1 MDSLEGPGGGDKDE
15 ADTMFKAFANS
26 FEKSS
31 SHWQARDEY
40 LSDIKQDKNQTTAEL
55 DIYIKDLIRRCQFP
69 PEDQESR
76 KIDLLYHATAHF
88 EVRKF
93 VHNAKQEE
101 LNYDRMIKV
110 AKAHERTCQEYQIHK
125 QAHSMANPS
134 NSYANPLIQTN
145 ALSKSF
151 QKGPPRKTCGKC
163 GRSHSH
169 GDCPAYGT
177 TCSKCGRPNHWAQQ
191 CRSSGRRNSST
202 GRSPSPGRPQNR
214 QRRFSG
220 NKTSKGKGRGRGGK
234 NKQRSTPKRPGS
246 GHGRGGG
253 KPFKTNAL
261 TVTGLSGSQHPPKV
275 DDPEGDETKESVSM
289 NADLSRPAH
298 PPKVSGEQFHNTFT
312 CDALISNG
320 NELYDPPSN
329 KGKAYT
335 DTDSDGKTEI
345 ITDITCKFKGKL
357 IAMEVKVDPG
367 SETNCIPLSHF
378 RHLFPQLCSKDG
390 SPKENT
396 LEPTVAQF
404 EAYDGGIMTSHG
416 WIILPTRDIRDNKF
430 HPVRYYVVTR
440 EEARILISHATAT
453 WLGLVKVLCPNKVP
467 RIKRQ
472 VASVSKKANEP
483 PKSNNSN
490 SLSGSQH
497 PPKAKNTGMV
507 TVKDQQYELPT
518 SKPRS
523 HKRRCRRGRTTHR
536 EEEDQVDNRSG
547 KFQTSQTNNG
557 KATNL
562 GGRQSVLPP
571 RISTPSQSE
580 IKSVSNNR
588 SRSSTSRITTPSQ
601 SENSGFLPKRQYYQ
615 PQDDEDTYYVN
626 SEGHL
631 QCHQDSQTIIKA
643 PTPQELPGSKEHPIF
658 HKPGSIKISSVEDL
672 LRLYPNSFD
681 RLGSLKGEYD
691 IKVDPTVPPVQ
702 HARRKVP
709 IESKAAIEEAIDYM
723 VKQDILEPQIEPA
736 PWVSSITY
744 PVKPTGEVR
753 PCLDARDLNKA
764 IIRENH
770 KPQTVEEI
778 AHQLAGAVVFTKA
791 DALKAFLQ
799 VHLTEESSK
808 LLVINTHKGR
818 YRFKQMPFGAK
829 MSQDVFQMKMDL
841 IMEQCPGVISIHDDI
856 VVYGVS
862 EEDHDANLVNLLNVA
877 QIEGLVLNSKKLE
890 LKRPRVSFFGAEYST
905 DGMHPCPKK
914 IQGITEMTPPTDKQ
928 QLASFIGMVT
938 YMGNFVPHLSHHT
951 EPLQAMLKQEAV
963 FAWDEMA
970 NASFQKIKDL
980 IAKSATKPL
989 RYYDRRK
996 PVTVQADA
1004 SQRGLGACLLQD
1016 GQPIAYASKSL
1027 TDTETRYAN
1036 IERELLAIVFACQWF
1051 NTYVLGRPFT
1061 VESNHKPLEIIHQK
1075 SLASAPPDSSECS
1088 CSYSDTM

>member
-1 MDSLEGPGGGDKDE
+1 MAIHIPPDMIPRMDWNAEDKQAAWAFYRERLEQYFVIAGTPKEARVTHILFYGGKEASERWTALKDQVEGNKDE
-15 ADTMFKAFANS
+15 ADTVFKAFANS

-40 LSDIKQDKNQTTAEL
+40 LSDIKQDKNHTTAEL

-93 VHNAKQEE
+93 IHNAKHEE
-101 LNYDRMIKV
+101 LKYDPMIEV
-110 AKAHERTCQEYQIHK
+110 AKAHKRTCQEYQIHK

-202 GRSPSPGRPQNR
+202 GRSPSLGRPQNR
-214 QRRFSG
+214 QRRSSG
-220 NKTSKGKGRGRGGK
+220 NKPPNKGKGRGRGG
-234 NKQRSTPKRPGS
+234 NVKQRSTPKRPDS
-246 GHGRGGG
+246 GRGRGGG

-261 TVTGLSGSQHPPKV
+261 TVTGLSGLQHPPKV
-275 DDPEGDETKESVSM
+275 DGPEGDETKESVSM
-289 NADLSRPAH
+289 NADLPRPAH

-378 RHLFPQLCSKDG
+378 RCLFPQLCSKDG

-396 LEPTVAQF
+396 LEPTLAQF

-453 WLGLVKVLCPNKVP
+453 WLGLVKVLCPNKAP

-483 PKSNNSN
+483 PIASNNN

-497 PPKAKNTGMV
+497 PPKAKSTGKV
-507 TVKDQQYELPT
+507 TVKVQQYELPT
-518 SKPRS
+518 SKPCR
-523 HKRRCRRGRTTHR
+523 HKRKRRRGKPAHR

-557 KATNL
+557 KATGL
-562 GGRQSVLPP
+562 GGRQSVLPR
-571 RISTPSQSE
+571 RISTSSQSE

-588 SRSSTSRITTPSQ
+588 YCSSTSRITTPSQ

-615 PQDDEDTYYVN
+615 PQDDADTYYIN

-643 PTPQELPGSKEHPIF
+643 PTPQELPG
-658 HKPGSIKISSVEDL
+658 
-672 LRLYPNSFD
+672 
-681 RLGSLKGEYD
+681 
-691 IKVDPTVPPVQ
+691 
-702 HARRKVP
+702 
-709 IESKAAIEEAIDYM
+709 
-723 VKQDILEPQIEPA
+723 
-736 PWVSSITY
+736 
-744 PVKPTGEVR
+744 
-753 PCLDARDLNKA
+753 
-764 IIRENH
+764 
-770 KPQTVEEI
+770 
-778 AHQLAGAVVFTKA
+778 
-791 DALKAFLQ
+791 
-799 VHLTEESSK
+799 
-808 LLVINTHKGR
+808 
-818 YRFKQMPFGAK
+818 
-829 MSQDVFQMKMDL
+829 
-841 IMEQCPGVISIHDDI
+841 
-856 VVYGVS
+856 
-862 EEDHDANLVNLLNVA
+862 
-877 QIEGLVLNSKKLE
+877 
-890 LKRPRVSFFGAEYST
+890 
-905 DGMHPCPKK
+905 
-914 IQGITEMTPPTDKQ
+914 
-928 QLASFIGMVT
+928 
-938 YMGNFVPHLSHHT
+938 
-951 EPLQAMLKQEAV
+951 
-963 FAWDEMA
+963 
-970 NASFQKIKDL
+970 
-980 IAKSATKPL
+980 
-989 RYYDRRK
+989 
-996 PVTVQADA
+996 
-1004 SQRGLGACLLQD
+1004 
-1016 GQPIAYASKSL
+1016 
-1027 TDTETRYAN
+1027 
-1036 IERELLAIVFACQWF
+1036 
-1051 NTYVLGRPFT
+1051 
-1061 VESNHKPLEIIHQK
+1061 
-1075 SLASAPPDSSECS
+1075 
-1088 CSYSDTM
+1088 

>member
-1 MDSLEGPGGGDKDE
+1 
-15 ADTMFKAFANS
+15 
-26 FEKSS
+26 
-31 SHWQARDEY
+31 
-40 LSDIKQDKNQTTAEL
+40 
-55 DIYIKDLIRRCQFP
+55 
-69 PEDQESR
+69 
-76 KIDLLYHATAHF
+76 
-88 EVRKF
+88 
-93 VHNAKQEE
+93 
-101 LNYDRMIKV
+101 MIEV

-169 GDCPAYGT
+169 SDCPAYGT

-191 CRSSGRRNSST
+191 CRSSGRRISST

-214 QRRFSG
+214 QRRSSG
-220 NKTSKGKGRGRGGK
+220 NKPRKGKGRGRGG
-234 NKQRSTPKRPGS
+234 NIKQRSTPKRPGS
-246 GHGRGGG
+246 GRGRGGG

-275 DDPEGDETKESVSM
+275 DGPEGDETKESVSM
-289 NADLSRPAH
+289 NADLPRPAH
-298 PPKVSGEQFHNTFT
+298 PPKVSGEQFHNTFA

-367 SETNCIPLSHF
+367 SKTNCIPLSHF
-378 RHLFPQLCSKDG
+378 RCLFPQLCSKDG
-390 SPKENT
+390 SPKENA
-396 LEPTVAQF
+396 LEPTLAQF

-453 WLGLVKVLCPNKVP
+453 WLGLVKVLCPNKAP

-472 VASVSKKANEP
+472 VASVSKKASEP
-483 PKSNNSN
+483 PIASNSN

-497 PPKAKNTGMV
+497 PPKAKSTGTV
-507 TVKDQQYELPT
+507 TVKVQQYELPT

-523 HKRRCRRGRTTHR
+523 HKRKRRRGKPAHR

-557 KATNL
+557 KATGL
-562 GGRQSVLPP
+562 GGRQSVLPC
-571 RISTPSQSE
+571 RISTSSQSE
-580 IKSVSNNR
+580 IKSISNNC
-588 SRSSTSRITTPSQ
+588 SCSSTSRITTPSQ

-615 PQDDEDTYYVN
+615 PQDDEDTYYIN

-643 PTPQELPGSKEHPIF
+643 PTPQELLGSKEHPIF

-723 VKQDILEPQIEPA
+723 VKQDILEPQIEPT
-736 PWVSSITY
+736 PWVSSVTY

-818 YRFKQMPFGAK
+818 YRFKRMPFGAK

-841 IMEQCPGVISIHDDI
+841 IMEWCPGVISIHDDI

-914 IQGITEMTPPTDKQ
+914 IQGITEMTPPRINNNWP
-928 QLASFIGMVT
+928 ASLEWSHTWGTSCHISAITLNHSGQCSSKRRSSHGMKWQ
-938 YMGNFVPHLSHHT
+938 MPASRRSRISLPRVPPSH
-951 EPLQAMLKQEAV
+951 
-963 FAWDEMA
+963 
-970 NASFQKIKDL
+970 
-980 IAKSATKPL
+980 
-989 RYYDRRK
+989 
-996 PVTVQADA
+996 
-1004 SQRGLGACLLQD
+1004 
-1016 GQPIAYASKSL
+1016 
-1027 TDTETRYAN
+1027 
-1036 IERELLAIVFACQWF
+1036 
-1051 NTYVLGRPFT
+1051 
-1061 VESNHKPLEIIHQK
+1061 
-1075 SLASAPPDSSECS
+1075 
-1088 CSYSDTM
+1088 SDTMTEGNQSQYRRMPPKEDLVRAFYTMASQSHTPARASQTLRPGTQT

>member
-1 MDSLEGPGGGDKDE
+1 MKQTPCLRPLPI
-15 ADTMFKAFANS
+15 ALRKA
-26 FEKSS
+26 S

-40 LSDIKQDKNQTTAEL
+40 LSDIKQDKNQTMAEL

-93 VHNAKQEE
+93 VHNAKHEE
-101 LNYDRMIKV
+101 LKYDRMIEV

-202 GRSPSPGRPQNR
+202 GHSPSPGRPQNR
-214 QRRFSG
+214 QRRSSG
-220 NKTSKGKGRGRGGK
+220 NKPPKGRGRGG
-234 NKQRSTPKRPGS
+234 NPKQRSTPRRPAS
-246 GHGRGGG
+246 GHGKGGG

-261 TVTGLSGSQHPPKV
+261 TVTGLSRSQHPPKV
-275 DDPEGDETKESVSM
+275 ESPEGDETKEFVSM

-298 PPKVSGEQFHNTFT
+298 PPKVSGEQFNNTFA
-312 CDALISNG
+312 CDALTSNG
-320 NELYDPPSN
+320 NELYDPSSN

-345 ITDITCKFKGKL
+345 ITDIICKFKGKL

-378 RHLFPQLCSKDG
+378 RHLFPELCSKDG
-390 SPKENT
+390 SPKENA
-396 LEPTVAQF
+396 LEPTLVQF

-472 VASVSKKANEP
+472 VASVSKKVNEP
-483 PKSNNSN
+483 PIASNSN

-497 PPKAKNTGMV
+497 PPKAKSTGTV
-507 TVKDQQYELPT
+507 TVKVQQYELPT

-523 HKRRCRRGRTTHR
+523 HKKKRRRGKPAHK

-557 KATNL
+557 KATGL
-562 GGRQSVLPP
+562 GGRQSVLPC
-571 RISTPSQSE
+571 RNTTSSQSE

-588 SRSSTSRITTPSQ
+588 YCSSTSRITTPSQ
-601 SENSGFLPKRQYYQ
+601 SEISGFLPKRQYYQ
-615 PQDDEDTYYVN
+615 PQDDEDTYYIN

-658 HKPGSIKISSVEDL
+658 HEPGSIKISSVEDR

-723 VKQDILEPQIEPA
+723 VKQDILEPQIEPT
-736 PWVSSITY
+736 PWVSSVTY

-770 KPQTVEEI
+770 KPQTVKEI

-818 YRFKQMPFGAK
+818 YRFKRMPFGAK

-841 IMEQCPGVISIHDDI
+841 IMEWCPGVISIHNDI

-862 EEDHDANLVNLLNVA
+862 KEDHDANLVNLLNVA

-890 LKRPRVSFFGAEYST
+890 LKRPRVSFFGAEYSA

-914 IQGITEMTPPTDKQ
+914 IQGITEMTPPH
-928 QLASFIGMVT
+928 G
-938 YMGNFVPHLSHHT
+938 
-951 EPLQAMLKQEAV
+951 
-963 FAWDEMA
+963 
-970 NASFQKIKDL
+970 
-980 IAKSATKPL
+980 
-989 RYYDRRK
+989 
-996 PVTVQADA
+996 
-1004 SQRGLGACLLQD
+1004 
-1016 GQPIAYASKSL
+1016 
-1027 TDTETRYAN
+1027 
-1036 IERELLAIVFACQWF
+1036 
-1051 NTYVLGRPFT
+1051 
-1061 VESNHKPLEIIHQK
+1061 
-1075 SLASAPPDSSECS
+1075 
-1088 CSYSDTM
+1088 

>member
-1 MDSLEGPGGGDKDE
+1 MAIHIPPDMIPRIDWNAEDKQAAWAFYRERLEQYFVIAGTPKEARVTHILFYGGKEASERWTALKDQVEGNKDE
-15 ADTMFKAFANS
+15 ADTVFKAFTNS

-93 VHNAKQEE
+93 IHNAKQEE
-101 LNYDRMIKV
+101 LKYDRMIEV
-110 AKAHERTCQEYQIHK
+110 ANAHERTCQEYQIHK
-125 QAHSMANPS
+125 QAHTMANPS

-151 QKGPPRKTCGKC
+151 QKGPPKKTCGKC

-169 GDCPAYGT
+169 GDCPAYRT

-214 QRRFSG
+214 QRCFSG
-220 NKTSKGKGRGRGGK
+220 NKTSKRKGRGRGGN

-246 GHGRGGG
+246 GRGRGGG
-253 KPFKTNAL
+253 KPFKTNTL

-275 DDPEGDETKESVSM
+275 DGPEGDETKESVSM

-298 PPKVSGEQFHNTFT
+298 PPKVSGEQFHNTFV

-357 IAMEVKVDPG
+357 IAMEVKVGPG

-378 RHLFPQLCSKDG
+378 RCLFPQLCSKDG
-390 SPKENT
+390 SPKENA
-396 LEPTVAQF
+396 LEPTLAQF
-404 EAYDGGIMTSHG
+404 EAYDGGIMTSHR

-440 EEARILISHATAT
+440 EEARILISHATVT
-453 WLGLVKVLCPNKVP
+453 WLGLVKVLCPNKAP

-472 VASVSKKANEP
+472 VASVSRKANEP
-483 PKSNNSN
+483 SESNNSN
-490 SLSGSQH
+490 SLSGPEHPPKVKYFSNNKITTPQH
-497 PPKAKNTGMV
+497 PPKVKYTGTV
-507 TVKDQQYELPT
+507 TVKEQQYELPT
-518 SKPRS
+518 SKPHS
-523 HKRRCRRGRTTHR
+523 HRRRRRRGKPAHR
-536 EEEDQVDNRSG
+536 EEEDQADNRPV

-557 KATNL
+557 KATSL
-562 GGRQSVLPP
+562 GGRQYMLPC
-571 RISTPSQSE
+571 RISTPSQSD
-580 IKSVSNNR
+580 IKSISNNR
-588 SRSSTSRITTPSQ
+588 YCSSTSRTATSSQ
-601 SENSGFLPKRQYYQ
+601 SEISGFLPKRQYYQ
-615 PQDDEDTYYVN
+615 PQDDEDTYHIN

-643 PTPQELPGSKEHPIF
+643 STPQELPGSKEHPIF

-723 VKQDILEPQIEPA
+723 VKQDILEPQIEPT
-736 PWVSSITY
+736 PWVSSVTY

-764 IIRENH
+764 IISPR
-770 KPQTVEEI
+770 QW
-778 AHQLAGAVVFTKA
+778 
-791 DALKAFLQ
+791 
-799 VHLTEESSK
+799 
-808 LLVINTHKGR
+808 
-818 YRFKQMPFGAK
+818 
-829 MSQDVFQMKMDL
+829 
-841 IMEQCPGVISIHDDI
+841 
-856 VVYGVS
+856 
-862 EEDHDANLVNLLNVA
+862 
-877 QIEGLVLNSKKLE
+877 KKLHISW
-890 LKRPRVSFFGAEYST
+890 L
-905 DGMHPCPKK
+905 
-914 IQGITEMTPPTDKQ
+914 
-928 QLASFIGMVT
+928 
-938 YMGNFVPHLSHHT
+938 
-951 EPLQAMLKQEAV
+951 EP
-963 FAWDEMA
+963 W
-970 NASFQKIKDL
+970 S
-980 IAKSATKPL
+980 
-989 RYYDRRK
+989 
-996 PVTVQADA
+996 
-1004 SQRGLGACLLQD
+1004 SQRQT
-1016 GQPIAYASKSL
+1016 PS
-1027 TDTETRYAN
+1027 
-1036 IERELLAIVFACQWF
+1036 
-1051 NTYVLGRPFT
+1051 RPFYRY
-1061 VESNHKPLEIIHQK
+1061 I
-1075 SLASAPPDSSECS
+1075 
-1088 CSYSDTM
+1088 